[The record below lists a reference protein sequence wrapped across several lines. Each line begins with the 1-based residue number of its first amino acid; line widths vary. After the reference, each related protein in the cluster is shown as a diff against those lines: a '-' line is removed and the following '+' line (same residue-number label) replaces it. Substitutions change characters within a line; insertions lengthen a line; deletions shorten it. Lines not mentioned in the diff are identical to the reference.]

1 MKFASKLILSVVSIL
16 LVGCAAPASQPSA
29 ESLNSLADT
38 AFEYARYDSAKS
50 KYQQVLDVYP
60 EQTHARLML
69 ARIDL
74 LQDRPHAAQS
84 QLQQLLIENA
94 DNAAEAAFILGRY
107 QLNQGDALSASNYLQ
122 QGLVLDEQH
131 AGLHNLLA
139 IALDEQQRT
148 AQAKQH
154 FLRAMEL
161 EPDSKSFRVNLSFH
175 YLLQGQFKQAQLL
188 LQPLMKGNQVPD
200 FVTQHYALVL
210 LAQQQE
216 QQAFALL
223 SRSMSEQQAE
233 HDIALLK
240 QQLSRLQ

>member
-1 MKFASKLILSVVSIL
+1 
-16 LVGCAAPASQPSA
+16 
-29 ESLNSLADT
+29 
-38 AFEYARYDSAKS
+38 
-50 KYQQVLDVYP
+50 
-60 EQTHARLML
+60 
-69 ARIDL
+69 
-74 LQDRPHAAQS
+74 
-84 QLQQLLIENA
+84 
-94 DNAAEAAFILGRY
+94 
-107 QLNQGDALSASNYLQ
+107 
-122 QGLVLDEQH
+122 
-131 AGLHNLLA
+131 A
-139 IALDEQQRT
+139 IALDEQQDT

-175 YLLQGQFKQAQLL
+175 YLLQGQFKQAQSL